1 MTFNFNASYALLTY
15 SVCGELDPWAIVEH
29 LAELR
34 GECIVAREAH
44 ADGGTHLHCFVHFER
59 KFRSRRADV
68 FDVHGCHP
76 NVSPTHTT
84 PQAGFDYAC
93 KDGVIVAGGLAR
105 PDAGK
110 IARTGDHWHD
120 IVRAESRE
128 DFFDLLR
135 TLAPRQLCCSFTQLE
150 KYADWKYR
158 PNREPYEHPA
168 GYELVPDP
176 IPELSEW
183 LQGLSTG
190 PSRGKRPTARGT
202 PRN

>member
-15 SVCGELDPWAIVEH
+15 SQCGELDPWAIVEH

-128 DFFDLLR
+128 DFSTYCARLL
-135 TLAPRQLCCSFTQLE
+135 QDS
-150 KYADWKYR
+150 YAVAS
-158 PNREPYEHPA
+158 PA
-168 GYELVPDP
+168 
-176 IPELSEW
+176 
-183 LQGLSTG
+183 
-190 PSRGKRPTARGT
+190 
-202 PRN
+202 